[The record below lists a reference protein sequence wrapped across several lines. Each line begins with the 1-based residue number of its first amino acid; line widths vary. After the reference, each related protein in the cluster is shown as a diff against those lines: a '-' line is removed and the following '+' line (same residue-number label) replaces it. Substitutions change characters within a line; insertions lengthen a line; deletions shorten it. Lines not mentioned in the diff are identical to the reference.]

1 MTNLCRPAPNTD
13 LAKPLHT
20 NTKRYKYEMTNLCG
34 PAPNTDLVEP
44 LILNPN
50 LIRNHA
56 AVHGTFCISSQYV
69 KMHFSAER

>member
-1 MTNLCRPAPNTD
+1 
-13 LAKPLHT
+13 
-20 NTKRYKYEMTNLCG
+20 MTNLCG